1 MKFNQESRN
10 AGRKNRNFLD
20 RIYRIIRIFLEEN
33 LETRKPGKSVNLDIP
48 LADIRK
54 RLIRKAGS

>member
-10 AGRKNRNFLD
+10 AERKNRNLLD

-33 LETRKPGKSVNLDIP
+33 LETRKPEESVNLDIA
-48 LADIRK
+48 LANIRK
-54 RLIRKAGS
+54 D